1 MKTYYILVDGKRS
14 GPFNTF
20 ELKEKKIQRD
30 TKVWDSD
37 EQYWF
42 NAEEF
47 PELRHI
53 IIVKGHGDEYISD
66 PYQAEGESSDSGG
79 VNFPAPVMAGEG
91 YYILINQKS
100 VGPFSIY
107 ELKERKIYTD
117 TKVWD
122 EDSKSWINAEDF
134 PALRRILL
142 KKDER
147 DKNESKINN
156 SEHEDLPKSE
166 ANTDEK
172 QKEYY
177 VLIDGQKSGPYKFD
191 DLKEKNIFTYDEIW
205 SDRFNGWIRAEKIPE
220 LRPILIQGRDTGEEE
235 NSEQENIES
244 PTTVSQDENQK
255 GYYVLIDGK
264 KTGPF
269 TIYQLK
275 EKNIFTHDEVWSDE
289 HTDWIRA
296 DEFPE
301 LRPILIQGRDT
312 GEEENSEQENTENP
326 TTVSPDENPKGYY
339 VLIDGKKTGP
349 FTIYQLKEKNIFI
362 HDEVWSD
369 EHTDWIRADEFPEL
383 RHILIEGEDTGE
395 GPYFGY
401 HIASV
406 GARLIGYLAS
416 IVCQLF
422 VYGVFMLIGYLF
434 AKSTLSTAGI
444 IFYLICIYGGLIT
457 SYIIVYLRYPKYCG
471 NYGHKL
477 MGLKVISSETGE
489 DYNKLGQGILRE
501 VLKLI
506 FGYLFIPVI
515 WLLWDD
521 NNQNLYDKI
530 TNTYVVKKRD

>member
-134 PALRRILL
+134 PALKHILL
-142 KKDER
+142 KKDES
-147 DKNESKINN
+147 DKTESKINN
-156 SEHEDLPKSE
+156 SEHENLPKSE

-244 PTTVSQDENQK
+244 PTTVSPDENQK

-275 EKNIFTHDEVWSDE
+275 EKNIF
-289 HTDWIRA
+289 A
-296 DEFPE
+296 
-301 LRPILIQGRDT
+301 
-312 GEEENSEQENTENP
+312 
-326 TTVSPDENPKGYY
+326 
-339 VLIDGKKTGP
+339 
-349 FTIYQLKEKNIFI
+349 